1 MLSIKVFQT
10 SLAKGLPLPQRA
22 HTTDIGWDIQAAVDF
37 SVAPGEAVRVPTG
50 LVFDLPEGPI
60 VIGTMPHRLGLVIE
74 QRTGNG
80 GRGLFPAATIV
91 DPGYRSDKD
100 DPNGLTLLLR
110 NVNRQGW
117 FGRGALSFKRGD
129 KVVQGIFQLFPW
141 VELAGASA
149 SDISWDTERGAK
161 RFGATGR

>member
-1 MLSIKVFQT
+1 MVNIKVFQT
-10 SLAKGLPLPQRA
+10 PLAKGLPLPQRA
-22 HTTDIGWDIQAAVDF
+22 HSTDIGWDIQTAVDF

-110 NVNRQGW
+110 NVNRASW
-117 FGRGALSFKRGD
+117 IRNRTLSFSRGD
-129 KVVQGIFQLFPW
+129 KVVQAIFLLFPC
-141 VELAGASA
+141 VELVDAPA
-149 SDISWDTERGAK
+149 SDICWDTERGSK

>member
-10 SLAKGLPLPQRA
+10 PLAEGLPLPARA
-22 HTTDIGWDIQAAVDF
+22 HSTDIGWDIQTAVDF
-37 SVAPGEAVRVPTG
+37 SVRPGEAVRVPTG
-50 LVFDLPEGPI
+50 LVFDLPEEPI
-60 VIGTMPHRLGLVIE
+60 VIGNMPHRLGLVIE

-91 DPGYRSDKD
+91 DPGYRPDKD

-110 NVNRQGW
+110 NMNRPGW
-117 FGRGALSFKRGD
+117 FGRSALSFKRGD
-129 KVVQGIFQLFPW
+129 KVVQGIFLLFPG
-141 VELAGASA
+141 VELASAPASA
-149 SDISWDTERGAK
+149 IRWGTERGAK